1 MTETLTITRT
11 GDGPPLVLVHG
22 YFGGAGHWAAEIAHF
37 RDRYDVIA
45 VNLAGFGDSAHLTAP
60 ESIAGHAALVWE
72 ALDGVGIGPI
82 ALLGHSM
89 GGMVVQEMTAQA
101 PARVEKLILYGT
113 GPVGN
118 LPGRFE
124 PIETSRQRLKTD
136 GLEATLRRIAA
147 TWLVKGGDSIGYA
160 PCIAEGL
167 KATNQAALAA
177 LTAWEGWSGVDALP
191 AIAAPTLVIRGEH
204 DRSYP
209 FAQAQALLDGI
220 AKTRLEILSECGH
233 AAHLEN
239 PALFHAALDNFLEG
253 PLAAGKV

>member
-1 MTETLTITRT
+1 MPDTLTITRT
-11 GDGPPLVLVHG
+11 GNGPPLVLVHG
-22 YFGGAGHWAAEIAHF
+22 YFGGAGHWTAEIAHF

-45 VNLAGFGDSAHLTAP
+45 VNLAGFGDSAHLAAP
-60 ESIAGHAALVWE
+60 ESISDHAALVWG
-72 ALDGVGIGPI
+72 ALNGLDIGPA

-101 PARVEKLILYGT
+101 PARVAKLILYGT

-124 PIETSRQRLKTD
+124 PIETSRQRLKAD

-147 TWLVKGGDSIGYA
+147 TWLVDGQKSVGYA
-160 PCIAEGL
+160 RCIAEGL
-167 KATNQAALAA
+167 KATDQAALAA
-177 LTAWEGWSGVDALP
+177 LTAWQGWNGTNNLP
-191 AIAAPTLVIRGEH
+191 AITAPTLIIRGQH

-220 AKTRLEILSECGH
+220 SKTTLEILSECGH
-233 AAHLEN
+233 AAHLEK
-239 PALFHAALDNFLEG
+239 PALFHAALDRFLNS
-253 PLAAGKV
+253 PVAA